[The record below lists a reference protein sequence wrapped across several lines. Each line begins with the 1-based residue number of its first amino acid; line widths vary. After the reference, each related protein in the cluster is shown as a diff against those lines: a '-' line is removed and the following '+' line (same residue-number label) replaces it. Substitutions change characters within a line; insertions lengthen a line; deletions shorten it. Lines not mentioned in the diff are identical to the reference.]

1 MIRRFRQYQGVKM
14 HRTCRLA
21 AAGVVALL
29 VGSAT
34 AGVTLNGVRIGAKDP
49 AAVAKFYKAA
59 FGMQEVQRI
68 EQPTFLEV
76 MLDFGA
82 TVDAA
87 KANTNG
93 DLVIMQRASDD
104 VKDDMP
110 HVVFNV
116 TDIAA
121 TVAAL
126 KAAGGKM
133 EREPFEFG
141 KTGILI
147 GMGIDPA
154 GNHFEMIQQPKR

>member
-1 MIRRFRQYQGVKM
+1 MKRTFRIVS
-14 HRTCRLA
+14 A
-21 AAGVVALL
+21 VVATLA
-29 VGSAT
+29 VVSAT

-49 AAVAKFYKAA
+49 AAIATFYKAA

-68 EQPTFLEV
+68 EQPKFLEL

-82 TVDAA
+82 TVEAA
-87 KANTNG
+87 KANANG

-104 VKDDMP
+104 VKDELP

-116 TDIAA
+116 TDMAG
-121 TVAAL
+121 TVKAI

-133 EREPFEFG
+133 VSEPTEFG

-154 GNHFEMIQQPKR
+154 GNHFEMIQQPKK